1 MYPKE
6 HHLVETQNPQRG
18 IFLDITIYQK
28 MLEVLE
34 AVKSIGAHEK
44 VAQEMESPLGLEDL
58 LERTAIEKESMTLT
72 YQDKLFLAVV
82 PIEEVDLIEQL
93 EDCIDTKAVQKALS
107 EAKEKGT
114 ISSEQLHSQ
123 LAW

>member
-6 HHLVETQNPQRG
+6 HRLVETQNNQRG

-34 AVKSIGAHEK
+34 AVKSIGAYE
-44 VAQEMESPLGLEDL
+44 VAQKMESPLDLEDL
-58 LERTAIEKESMTLT
+58 LDRAAIEKESMTLT

-82 PIEEVDLIEQL
+82 QIEEVDLIEQL
-93 EDCIDTKAVQKALS
+93 EECIDTKAVQKALQ

-114 ISSEQLHSQ
+114 VSSEQLNKQ

>member
-6 HHLVETQNPQRG
+6 HRLVETQNNQRG

-34 AVKSIGAHEK
+34 AVKSIGADE
-44 VAQEMESPLGLEDL
+44 VAQKMESPLALEDL
-58 LERTAIEKESMTLT
+58 LDRAAIKKESMTLT

-93 EDCIDTKAVQKALS
+93 EECIDAKAVQKALI

-114 ISSEQLHSQ
+114 ISSEQLNKQ
-123 LAW
+123 LAC